1 MTDYLQT
8 LRSKIGSRKI
18 ILAYATALIV
28 NERGELLWQ
37 KRGDFEWWGL
47 PGGVLELGESFS
59 QCCVREALEE
69 TGYHVEP
76 VRAVGLYSGPQFD
89 VRYPNGDEVQ
99 QFTLALECRIVGG
112 DGRVDGRV
120 DGQEARAQAFFAP
133 SAFPATSPWYAAMA
147 RGWQNGPAPAF
158 FELPH
163 AGSRPPRSGGRRPAF
178 NGDYIMS
185 LRAAVGDLPLIGVGS
200 NGIIFNEA
208 GEILLIQRADNGQWN
223 TPGGYSDLGENA
235 AETCVREVYEEIG
248 LHVEPTR
255 LISVRTQA
263 NYLITYPNQDQVQ
276 VCVALF
282 ACRVVGGQLRPDKGE
297 VAQAAYFSPDVLPR
311 PLPARARQRVADAL
325 LNLPYTLFS

>member
-1 MTDYLQT
+1 MDNYLQT
-8 LRSKIGSRKI
+8 LRSKIGSRKV
-18 ILAYATALIV
+18 ILAYVTALIV
-28 NERGELLWQ
+28 NEHGELLWQ
-37 KRGDFEWWGL
+37 KRGDFDWWGL

-112 DGRVDGRV
+112 EGRVDGH
-120 DGQEARAQAFFAP
+120 EARAQAFFAP
-133 SAFPATSPWYAAMA
+133 SAFPVTSPWYAAMA
-147 RGWQNGPAPAF
+147 HGWQSGQASAF
-158 FELPH
+158 FELPRP
-163 AGSRPPRSGGRRPAF
+163 SRPTS
-178 NGDYIMS
+178 NGDYILQ
-185 LRAAVGDLPLIGVGS
+185 LRAAVGDMPLIGVGS
-200 NGIIFNEA
+200 NGLIFNEA

-248 LHVEPTR
+248 LHVEPTH

-263 NYLITYPNQDQVQ
+263 DYLVTYANGDQTQ
-276 VCVALF
+276 VCIATF
-282 ACRVVGGQLRPDKGE
+282 ACRVVGGQLKLDSAE
-297 VAQAAYFSPDVLPR
+297 VAQAAYFLPTALPSPMPV
-311 PLPARARQRVADAL
+311 RAYQRVADAL

>member
-1 MTDYLQT
+1 MDYLHQ
-8 LRSKIGSRKI
+8 LRARVGSRKI

-112 DGRVDGRV
+112 EGRA
-120 DGQEARAQAFFAP
+120 DGQEARAQTFFSP
-133 SAFPATSPWYAAMA
+133 SAFPTTSPWYAAMA
-147 RGWQNGPAPAF
+147 RGWQKGQAHAF
-158 FELPH
+158 FE
-163 AGSRPPRSGGRRPAF
+163 PPRSGGRPPRSNARPPTA
-178 NGDYIMS
+178 NGDYIMQ

-263 NYLITYPNQDQVQ
+263 DYSVTYLNGDQTQ
-276 VCVALF
+276 VCIATF
-282 ACRVVGGQLRPDKGE
+282 ACRVVGGQLRPDHGE
-297 VAQAAYFSPDVLPR
+297 VAQAAYFAPHALPE
-311 PLPARARQRVADAL
+311 PMPARARQRITDAL
-325 LNLPYTLFS
+325 LNLPDTLFS

>member
-1 MTDYLQT
+1 MENYLQT
-8 LRSKIGSRKI
+8 LRSRIGSRKI
-18 ILAYATALIV
+18 ILAYVTALIV

-59 QCCVREALEE
+59 QACVREAWEE
-69 TGYHVEP
+69 TGFHVEP
-76 VRAVGLYSGPQFD
+76 VRAIGLYSGPQFD

-112 DGRVDGRV
+112 TGRV
-120 DGQEARAQAFFAP
+120 DGQEAQAQAFFAP

-147 RGWQNGPAPAF
+147 RGWHSNQASAF
-158 FELPH
+158 FE
-163 AGSRPPRSGGRRPAF
+163 PPRLQTPPHSGGRLPTSS
-178 NGDYIMS
+178 GDYILQ
-185 LRAAVGDLPLIGVGS
+185 LRAAVGQIPLIGVGS
-200 NGIIFNEA
+200 NGVIFNEV
-208 GEILLIQRADNGQWN
+208 GQILLIQRTDNRQWN
-223 TPGGYSDLGENA
+223 TPGGYSDLEENA

-248 LHVEPTR
+248 LHVEPTH

-263 NYLITYPNQDQVQ
+263 DYLVTYPNGDQTQ

-282 ACRVVGGQLRPDKGE
+282 ACRVVGGALKLDKAE
-297 VAQAAYFSPDVLPR
+297 IADAAFFSANALPE
-311 PLPARARQRVADAL
+311 PMPARAHQRVTDAL

>member
-1 MTDYLQT
+1 MDYLQT
-8 LRSKIGSRKI
+8 IRSKVGSRKI
-18 ILAYATALIV
+18 ILAYVTALIV
-28 NERGELLWQ
+28 NEGGELLWQ

-59 QCCVREALEE
+59 QCCVREVLEE
-69 TGYHVEP
+69 TGFHVEP
-76 VRAVGLYSGPQFD
+76 VRAIGLYSGPQFD

-112 DGRVDGRV
+112 DGRVDG
-120 DGQEARAQAFFAP
+120 QEARAQTFFAP

-147 RGWQNGPAPAF
+147 RGWQSGQATTF
-158 FELPH
+158 FE
-163 AGSRPPRSGGRRPAF
+163 PPRFQTLPAS
-178 NGDYIMS
+178 NGDYILQ
-185 LRAAVGDLPLIGVGS
+185 LRAAVGQIPLIGVGS
-200 NGIIFNEA
+200 NGVIFNEA
-208 GEILLIQRADNGQWN
+208 GQVLLIQRADNGQWN

-263 NYLITYPNQDQVQ
+263 DYLVTYPNGDQTQ

-282 ACRVVGGQLRPDKGE
+282 ACRVVGGALKLDKAE
-297 VAQAAYFSPDVLPR
+297 IADAAFFSADALPE
-311 PLPARARQRVADAL
+311 PMPARAHQRVTDAL

>member
-1 MTDYLQT
+1 MDYLQT

-18 ILAYATALIV
+18 ILAYVTALIV
-28 NERGELLWQ
+28 NERSELLWQ

-59 QCCVREALEE
+59 QACVREAWEE
-69 TGYHVEP
+69 TGFHVEP
-76 VRAVGLYSGPQFD
+76 VRAIGLYSGPQFD

-99 QFTLALECRIVGG
+99 QFTLALECRVVGG
-112 DGRVDGRV
+112 DGRV

-147 RGWQNGPAPAF
+147 HGWQSGQAAF
-158 FELPH
+158 FELP
-163 AGSRPPRSGGRRPAF
+163 RPIPLAS
-178 NGDYIMS
+178 NGDYILQ
-185 LRAAVGDLPLIGVGS
+185 LRAAVGQIPLIGVGS
-200 NGIIFNEA
+200 NGVIFNEA
-208 GEILLIQRADNGQWN
+208 GQILLIQRADNGQWN

-263 NYLITYPNQDQVQ
+263 DYLVTYPNGDQTQ

-282 ACRVVGGQLRPDKGE
+282 ACRVVGGALNLDKAE
-297 VAQAAYFSPDVLPR
+297 IADAAYFSADALPE
-311 PLPARARQRVADAL
+311 PMPARAHQRVTDAL
-325 LNLPYTLFS
+325 LNLAYTLFS